1 MLKPMLSQEEH
12 PLKVRWVTLPYRRES
27 SHCCLYK
34 QVNFISITN
43 SPPLLV
49 GANPAGTSPWLH
61 LDQLRSFSILKL
73 GAIVFSQVKTH
84 R

>member
-12 PLKVRWVTLPYRRES
+12 PLKVVGDPALQKES

-34 QVNFISITN
+34 QVNFISDTN

-49 GANPAGTSPWLH
+49 GANPAGPLLGCTWIN
-61 LDQLRSFSILKL
+61 LDLSGILKL